1 MHDII
6 QLGSIILPL
15 GVDFMYIQKK
25 KNAYYLRES
34 IWDSET
40 KKPKTICTYLGSN
53 SLAIQGELERLIP
66 DKELL
71 KEMRGKYFTLSL
83 PNKQEILNNAIGDLN
98 KYTNQAMA
106 IEDVELHEILSEM
119 HDRLSLY
126 EFIHRGK

>member
-1 MHDII
+1 
-6 QLGSIILPL
+6 
-15 GVDFMYIQKK
+15 MYIQKK

-34 IWDSET
+34 IWDAET

-83 PNKQEILNNAIGDLN
+83 PTKEEILKNAIGDLN
-98 KYTNQAMA
+98 KYTNQAGA
-106 IEDVELHEILSEM
+106 IEDEELHDMLSEM
-119 HDRLSLY
+119 HDKLSQY
-126 EFIHRGK
+126 KSKIHRGK